1 MKIRIVLVK
10 VFTKQGFFSF
20 IFSIITRL
28 SSGSSNP
35 VELNL
40 CLLSDRRVYL
50 LTIYHF
56 TEEDKKY
63 TNRYLLNCRIH
74 IGIWYVHFFLALP
87 DSPWLV

>member
-35 VELNL
+35 VELNP
-40 CLLSDRRVYL
+40 CFLSDRRVYL
-50 LTIYHF
+50 PF
-56 TEEDKKY
+56 T
-63 TNRYLLNCRIH
+63 TLLRRTRNIQ
-74 IGIWYVHFFLALP
+74 IVIF
-87 DSPWLV
+87 